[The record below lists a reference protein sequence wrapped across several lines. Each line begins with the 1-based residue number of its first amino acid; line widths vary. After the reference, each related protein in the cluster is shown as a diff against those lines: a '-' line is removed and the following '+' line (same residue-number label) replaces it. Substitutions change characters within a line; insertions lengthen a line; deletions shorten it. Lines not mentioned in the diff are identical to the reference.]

1 MVECFELMVHISY
14 TENVFCARI
23 LKLLTTTGLKARVQF
38 KMQHQ
43 LEFFLKWTEVT
54 TIVIKQ

>member
-1 MVECFELMVHISY
+1 MVEYFELMVYISY
-14 TENVFCARI
+14 TENVFCTRI
-23 LKLLTTTGLKARVQF
+23 LKLLTTTGLKARMQF
-38 KMQHQ
+38 KMKHQ